1 MNDPAKSAVSVS
13 ELNAYIQTR
22 LENDP
27 RLVSVFMRAEISNFK
42 TYSSGHCYFTLKD
55 SKSMISGVMWGSYA
69 RGLSFRPKD
78 GDEVLVHGRVAVYP
92 PRGSYQFSCDHME
105 LYGQG
110 AELLRLQEL
119 KAKLAAEGLFDPSK
133 KKPLPRFPKTV
144 AVIAGKDSA
153 GMKDIVVN
161 LLRRWPLVR
170 LLTYPSLVQGKDAPK
185 DIIAK
190 LGLAMNESPD
200 VLILA
205 RGGGSSEDLSAF
217 NDEELVRT
225 LGKRTCPVISAVG
238 HEIDTTLT
246 DLVADLR
253 VSTPTAAAV
262 ASVPDKFEIYQT
274 LDGCADSLLDAVNG
288 KIRLYRREL
297 DSLSGRPFFTRPG
310 SIYEDKLEKL
320 ALTSERLERAIQAML
335 EGKKHSLQR
344 AQDKL
349 EALNPRGVLTR
360 GYTMTLDSKG
370 KPITAVAD
378 LGPGDTLKTCLA
390 DGIIVSTIDEVR
402 KGEA

>member
-1 MNDPAKSAVSVS
+1 MSDPVKGAVSVT

-22 LENDP
+22 LEDDP
-27 RLVSVFMRAEISNFK
+27 KLASVFLRAEISNFK
-42 TYSSGHCYFTLKD
+42 IYPSGHCYFTLKD
-55 SKSMISGVMWGSYA
+55 AKTMISGVMWGSYT
-69 RGLSFRPKD
+69 RGLTFRPKD

-92 PRGSYQFSCDHME
+92 PRGSYQFSVDHME
-105 LYGQG
+105 LYGLG

-119 KAKLAAEGLFDPSK
+119 KAKLAAEGLFDASK
-133 KKPLPRFPKTV
+133 KKPLPRFPEKV

-161 LLRRWPLVR
+161 LLRRWPLTR
-170 LLTYPSLVQGKDAPK
+170 LLTCPALVQGKDAPK
-185 DIIAK
+185 DLIAK
-190 LGLAMNESPD
+190 FKLTLEEHPD
-200 VLILA
+200 VIIIA

-225 LGKRTCPVISAVG
+225 LATRPCPVISAVG

-262 ASVPDKFEIYQT
+262 AAVPDKFEIYQA
-274 LDGCADSLLDAVNG
+274 LDGALDALTGSVNG
-288 KIRLYRREL
+288 KIRLLRREL
-297 DSLSGRPFFTRPG
+297 ESLSSRPFFTRPG

-320 ALTSERLERAIQAML
+320 GLTSERLERAMVALL
-335 EGKKHSLQR
+335 ENKKHRLEKEK
-344 AQDKL
+344 AKL
-349 EALNPRGVLTR
+349 EALDPRAVLTR
-360 GYTMTLDSKG
+360 GYSMTLDSKG
-370 KPITAVAD
+370 KPVTSVETFTS
-378 LGPGDTLKTCLA
+378 GDTLKTCLS
-390 DGIIVSTIDEVR
+390 DGIIVSTINEVK

>member
-1 MNDPAKSAVSVS
+1 MSDPIKGAVSVT

-22 LENDP
+22 LEKDP
-27 RLVSVFMRAEISNFK
+27 KLGSLFLIAEVSNFK
-42 TYSSGHCYFTLKD
+42 AYPTGHCYFTLKD
-55 SKSMISGVMWGSYA
+55 DKSMISGVMWGSYA
-69 RGLSFRPKD
+69 RGLTFRPKD
-78 GDEVLVHGRVAVYP
+78 GDQVLVHGRVAVYP
-92 PRGSYQFSCDHME
+92 PRGSYQFSVDHME
-105 LYGQG
+105 LYGVG

-119 KAKLAAEGLFDPSK
+119 KNKLAAEGLFDASK

-170 LLTYPSLVQGKDAPK
+170 LLTYPALVQGKDAPK

-190 LGLAMNESPD
+190 IALAEQESPD
-200 VLILA
+200 VLIIA

-217 NDEELVRT
+217 NDEALVRT
-225 LGKRTCPVISAVG
+225 LGNRKCPVISAVG

-274 LDGCADSLLDAVNG
+274 LDVALEGLVDAING
-288 KIRLYRREL
+288 KIRRLRREFE
-297 DSLSGRPFFTRPG
+297 SLSSRPFFTRPG

-320 ALTSERLERAIQAML
+320 ALTEERLKRAMGALLER
-335 EGKKHSLQR
+335 KKH
-344 AQDKL
+344 AL
-349 EALNPRGVLTR
+349 ENQQGRLSALNPRAVLTR
-360 GYTMTLDSKG
+360 GYSMTMDSKG
-370 KPITAVAD
+370 KPVKGVEGLAT
-378 LGPGDTLKTCLA
+378 GETLKTCLS
-390 DGIIVSTIDEVR
+390 DGIIVSTITEVK

>member
-1 MNDPAKSAVSVS
+1 MSDPVKGAVSVT

-22 LENDP
+22 LEKDP
-27 RLVSVFMRAEISNFK
+27 KLGSIFLIAEVSNFK
-42 TYSSGHCYFTLKD
+42 AYPTGHCYFTLKD
-55 SKSMISGVMWGSYA
+55 DKSMISGVMWASYA

-78 GDEVLVHGRVAVYP
+78 GDQVLVHGRVAVYP
-92 PRGSYQFSCDHME
+92 PRGSYQFSVDHME
-105 LYGQG
+105 LYGIG

-119 KAKLAAEGLFDPSK
+119 KNKLAAEGLFDASK
-133 KKPLPRFPKTV
+133 KKRLPRFPKTV

-170 LLTYPSLVQGKDAPK
+170 LMTYPALVQGKDAPK

-190 LGLAMNESPD
+190 IALAEQESPD
-200 VLILA
+200 VLIIA

-217 NDEELVRT
+217 NDEALVRT
-225 LGKRTCPVISAVG
+225 LANRKCPVISAVG

-274 LDGCADSLLDAVNG
+274 LDVAFDGLVDAING
-288 KIRLYRREL
+288 KIKRLKREFE
-297 DSLSGRPFFTRPG
+297 SLSSRPFFTRPG

-320 ALTSERLERAIQAML
+320 SLTQERMKRAILSTLER
-335 EGKKHSLQR
+335 KKH
-344 AQDKL
+344 AL
-349 EALNPRGVLTR
+349 ESQKGRLTALNPRAVLTR
-360 GYTMTLDSKG
+360 GYSMTLDSKG
-370 KPITAVAD
+370 KPVKGVEGLAK
-378 LGPGDTLKTCLA
+378 GETLKTCLS
-390 DGIIVSTIDEVR
+390 DGIITSTILEVK

>member
-1 MNDPAKSAVSVS
+1 MNDAAKSAVSVS
-13 ELNAYIQTR
+13 ELNAYIQTK
-22 LENDP
+22 LEGDP
-27 RLVSVFMRAEISNFK
+27 RLGSVFLRGEISNFK
-42 TYSSGHCYFTLKD
+42 SYASGHCYFTLKD
-55 SKSMISGVMWGSYA
+55 SKTMISGVMWGSYA
-69 RGLSFRPKD
+69 KGLSFRPKD

-92 PRGSYQFSCDHME
+92 PRGSYQFSVDHME

-119 KAKLAAEGLFDPSK
+119 KAKLAAEGLFDPAK

-170 LLTYPSLVQGKDAPK
+170 LLTYPALVQGKDAPK
-185 DIIAK
+185 DIMAK
-190 LGLAMNESPD
+190 LQIAQGQSPD
-200 VLILA
+200 VLIIA

-217 NDEELVRT
+217 NDEALVRA
-225 LGKRTCPVISAVG
+225 LALRKCPVISAVG

-262 ASVPDKFEIYQT
+262 AAVPDKFEVYQT
-274 LDGCADSLLDAVNG
+274 LDGAYDGLIDAVNG
-288 KIRLYRREL
+288 KIRLLRREL
-297 DSLSGRPFFTRPG
+297 DSLSSRPFFTRPG

-320 ALTSERLERAIQAML
+320 GLTHERLKRAMSSLLEAKKHMVERA
-335 EGKKHSLQR
+335 R
-344 AQDKL
+344 DKL
-349 EALNPRGVLTR
+349 GALDPHAVLTR
-360 GYTMTLDSKG
+360 GYTMTLDKKG
-370 KPITAVAD
+370 KPLTSVKS
-378 LGPGDTLKTCLA
+378 LREGDTLKTCLA
-390 DGIIVSTIDEVR
+390 DGIITSTIDEVK

>member
-1 MNDPAKSAVSVS
+1 MSDPVKGAVSVT

-22 LENDP
+22 LEKDP
-27 RLVSVFMRAEISNFK
+27 RLGSLFLRGEISNFK
-42 TYSSGHCYFTLKD
+42 SYPNGHCYFTLKD
-55 SKSMISGVMWGSYA
+55 AKSMISGVMWASYA
-69 RGLSFRPKD
+69 SELRFRPKD

-92 PRGSYQFSCDHME
+92 PRGSYQFSVDHME
-105 LYGQG
+105 LYGLG
-110 AELLRLQEL
+110 EELLRLQEL
-119 KAKLAAEGLFDPSK
+119 KNKLAAEGLFDASK
-133 KKPLPRFPKTV
+133 KKPLPRFPRTV
-144 AVIAGKDSA
+144 CVIAGKDSA

-170 LLTYPSLVQGKDAPK
+170 LKTFPALVQGKDAPR

-190 LGLAMNESPD
+190 IALAEAEDPD
-200 VLILA
+200 VLIVA

-217 NDEELVRT
+217 NDEALVRT
-225 LGKRTCPVISAVG
+225 LANRKCPVISAVG

-274 LDGCADSLLDAVNG
+274 LDLAYDGLLDAING

-297 DSLSGRPFFTRPG
+297 DSLSNRPFFTRPATM
-310 SIYEDKLEKL
+310 YADKLEKL
-320 ALTSERLERAIQAML
+320 SLTEERLSRSMASYL
-335 EGKKHSLQR
+335 EGKRHQLER
-344 AQDKL
+344 LAAKL
-349 EALNPRGVLTR
+349 AAMDPKGVLTR
-360 GYTMTLDSKG
+360 GYSMTLDRSG
-370 KPITAVAD
+370 RPITSTDGLAR
-378 LGPGDTLKTCLA
+378 GESLKTCLS
-390 DGIIVSTIDEVR
+390 DGIIVSTVEEVR